1 MTDNVH
7 SEQQNTRSVQALMER
22 SLRQIRIL
30 SHKQIPIN
38 LKELDSYKVC
48 FLTIMEIQ
56 LEINKKKK
64 RQQKISNLEISTVVN
79 NSWGKEKYQKIQKVH
94 RTHQNKN

>member
-1 MTDNVH
+1 
-7 SEQQNTRSVQALMER
+7 MER

-48 FLTIMEIQ
+48 FLTTMEIQ

>member
-1 MTDNVH
+1 MWLTSVH
-7 SEQQNTRSVQALMER
+7 SEQQNTRSVQPLMER

-48 FLTIMEIQ
+48 FLTTMEIQ

-64 RQQKISNLEISTVVN
+64 N
-79 NSWGKEKYQKIQKVH
+79 NNRKSP
-94 RTHQNKN
+94 T